1 MKARKDKG
9 KCEACGLPIWK
20 GDEYIDVAD
29 EDDWMETKRGKRV
42 IPGRSFF
49 RLHVVC
55 ADMVSDDRV
64 EIPAEPRDVL
74 ENLIISV
81 WFSNYQGSL
90 NFLNGKKWIET
101 VAADPPTHTFDP
113 DFHKQLEDW
122 RSFYIKRYYDNIM
135 KPLIDFWM
143 SIRNTP
149 LVQRI
154 IQREGE
160 HEWRTDS
167 LTKKD
172 D

>member
-29 EDDWMETKRGKRV
+29 EDDWMETKHGKRV

-55 ADMVSDDRV
+55 ADMVSDDQV

-122 RSFYIKRYYDNIM
+122 RSFYVKRYYDNIM
-135 KPLIDFWM
+135 KPLIDLWM
-143 SIRNTP
+143 SIRDTP
-149 LVQRI
+149 FMRRLRQRK
-154 IQREGE
+154 GE
-160 HEWRTDS
+160 HEWPKGS
-167 LTKKD
+167 LTEKED
-172 D
+172 